1 MQLWS
6 ECVMSHAGQAF
17 FVLRFTRQ
25 LVTCTD
31 CQQTHLPACVSVCL
45 PCLVICLI
53 VHQCAAATAYGD
65 SVGGR
70 QPHQM
75 AEVAHQNQLQLS

>member
-1 MQLWS
+1 MQGRLFLFCAS
-6 ECVMSHAGQAF
+6 LDSLSLA
-17 FVLRFTRQ
+17 
-25 LVTCTD
+25 
-31 CQQTHLPACVSVCL
+31 QTVSKRICLPVCLSVCL